1 MKITYLLNF
10 DNYGGKK
17 RKLFCRYR
25 YNCLGSLK
33 MPKIVCYDNKG
44 KSLEGKK
51 NDRKTATI

>member
-17 RKLFCRYR
+17 RRLFCRYR

-44 KSLEGKK
+44 KSLEEKK
-51 NDRKTATI
+51 